1 MGEALAAQWI
11 LTVFLLVIAIGF
23 GIYGYNQ
30 FRNRRH
36 TVQKCRR
43 PGAIPGRLHV

>member
-1 MGEALAAQWI
+1 VQFAGEWEEALAAQWI

-30 FRNRRH
+30 FRKR
-36 TVQKCRR
+36 
-43 PGAIPGRLHV
+43 